1 MLHGG
6 NKPAPGIE
14 LCFFKFLF
22 GESIFEVT
30 ACMPLRSGSSQDP
43 TLQMAL
49 SEICKSDAI
58 ATFIVRFIQAVLIK
72 SFLSCGG
79 QIGQVPGL

>member
-6 NKPAPGIE
+6 NKTAPGFE

-22 GESIFEVT
+22 GESILEVT
-30 ACMPLRSGSSQDP
+30 ACMPLRSGSSQNP
-43 TLQMAL
+43 TLQMPFL
-49 SEICKSDAI
+49 EICKSDAI
-58 ATFIVRFIQAVLIK
+58 ATFIARLIQTVLIK